1 MNGLSRYM
9 NEIMEEYGGFY
20 ATPTQLAFIFGK
32 DKDAVL
38 RMYNT
43 GYNIVDAM
51 ENAPQNGD
59 RGILRKSDDTNID
72 MLTLQEQEA
81 VKNFL
86 YIVDNFLITHLMQ
99 DDEDMRQELYMVL
112 MKTIKQYYGATDI
125 TVRISNNIARRYVI
139 VCRNRVIIMSHQV
152 SIEGQSIHQ
161 IEQQLDHSGNTM
173 DETVEYWYFQREM
186 KAVFKDVLKAITER
200 ERMVITIMYGLE
212 DGQEKT
218 LRQTAEIINAKL
230 HVDHSYERIRQIR
243 DKALRKLR
251 HPCVC
256 KILRE
261 YR

>member
-1 MNGLSRYM
+1 MSRLSRYM
-9 NEIMEEYGGFY
+9 NEMMEEYGGFY

-99 DDEDMRQELYMVL
+99 DDEDMRQELYMAL
-112 MKTIKQYYGATDI
+112 MKTIKQYYGATDM

-161 IEQQLDHSGNTM
+161 IEQQIDHSENTIA
-173 DETVEYWYFQREM
+173 EAVEYLYFQREI
-186 KAVFKDVLKAITER
+186 KNVFKDVLKAVTER
-200 ERMVITIMYGLE
+200 ERMILAIEYGLE
-212 DGQEKT
+212 DGQEKS
-218 LRQTAEIINAKL
+218 LRQTTEVINAKL
-230 HVDHSYERIRQIR
+230 GTDLSIQRIRQIR

-251 HPCVC
+251 YPCIT
-256 KILRE
+256 KILKH
-261 YR
+261 YK